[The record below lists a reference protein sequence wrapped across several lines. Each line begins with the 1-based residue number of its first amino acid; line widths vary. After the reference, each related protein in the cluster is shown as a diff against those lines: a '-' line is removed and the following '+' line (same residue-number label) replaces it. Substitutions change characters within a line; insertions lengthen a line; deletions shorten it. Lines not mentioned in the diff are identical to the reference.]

1 VVLVVSRSRSVTPLE
16 GSGSY
21 DRTDYSTYN
30 YINMSSG
37 RPPKILESPL
47 DSKSL
52 LSEDPGGHRKT
63 VGSSRVFPSPRT
75 KLLNYMESER
85 LNKDLK
91 FVDVPRGQPIT
102 VVLKKEGTGL
112 GFSLEGGKDS
122 PLGDRPLTIKK
133 IFTGGAADKNGT
145 LKVGDEIMSVNCTD
159 CTRMSR
165 IEAWNFMKKLNDG
178 TASLVVRHKLSNA
191 GTDPQNEKTAAV
203 ATPSTVAS
211 TKKSSDLSPTS
222 SAAASAAAEQQL
234 IEITKL
240 EAKR

>member
-1 VVLVVSRSRSVTPLE
+1 
-16 GSGSY
+16 
-21 DRTDYSTYN
+21 
-30 YINMSSG
+30 MSSG

-52 LSEDPGGHRKT
+52 LS
-63 VGSSRVFPSPRT
+63 
-75 KLLNYMESER
+75 
-85 LNKDLK
+85 DLK
-91 FVDVPRGQPIT
+91 FVDVPRGQPIP

-145 LKVGDEIMSVNCTD
+145 LKVGDEIISVNNTD

-178 TASLVVRHKLSNA
+178 TANLVVRHKIINA
-191 GTDPQNEKTAAV
+191 AADINSEKTTEV
-203 ATPSTVAS
+203 ATPSSVAS
-211 TKKSSDLSPTS
+211 SKKSDLSPTS
-222 SAAASAAAEQQL
+222 SAGASAAAEQQL
-234 IEITKL
+234 IEKTKL

>member
-1 VVLVVSRSRSVTPLE
+1 
-16 GSGSY
+16 
-21 DRTDYSTYN
+21 
-30 YINMSSG
+30 MSSG

-52 LSEDPGGHRKT
+52 LS
-63 VGSSRVFPSPRT
+63 
-75 KLLNYMESER
+75 
-85 LNKDLK
+85 DLK
-91 FVDVPRGQPIT
+91 FVDVPRSQPIT
-102 VVLKKEGTGL
+102 VILKKEGTGL

-145 LKVGDEIMSVNCTD
+145 LKVGDEIISVNSTD

-178 TASLVVRHKLSNA
+178 TANLVVRHKIVSSA
-191 GTDPQNEKTAAV
+191 ADSTSEKV
-203 ATPSTVAS
+203 NDSATTTSVAS
-211 TKKSSDLSPTS
+211 AKKSDLNPTS

-234 IEITKL
+234 IEKTKL

>member
-1 VVLVVSRSRSVTPLE
+1 MGQKGDRVLSINGRSTKGVTHREALSILKAPRTECVLVVSRSRSVTPLE
-16 GSGSY
+16 GAGSY
-21 DRTDYSTYN
+21 DRTDYATYN

-52 LSEDPGGHRKT
+52 LS
-63 VGSSRVFPSPRT
+63 
-75 KLLNYMESER
+75 
-85 LNKDLK
+85 DLK
-91 FVDVPRGQPIT
+91 FVDVPRSQPVT

-145 LKVGDEIMSVNCTD
+145 LKVGDEIISVNNTD

-178 TASLVVRHKLSNA
+178 TANLVVRHKLVNPTA
-191 GTDPQNEKTAAV
+191 DCTGEKV
-203 ATPSTVAS
+203 PEVF
-211 TKKSSDLSPTS
+211 S
-222 SAAASAAAEQQL
+222 SAFRN
-234 IEITKL
+234 IFKKITGYYRGL
-240 EAKR
+240 